1 MILGSIRQPINLAR
15 MRRFVERP
23 DHLGHTEA
31 IPPPLSI
38 PPGWGQLCGRHIEK
52 VPNYDLAE
60 FCVGH
65 ELQSTLPADYYPF
78 DRHTFPFHG
87 PRSVRVYDTYTTNKR
102 LQVAIYLLDL
112 PLPAHADRH
121 EFATG
126 LIDGS
131 TGTRT
136 PSSQDWSLVRALK
149 DSFPGLLYLKDLLPN
164 AKHCV
169 IFKDTLLPIYQIVA
183 DRVSKGRKCLSN
195 SLKTTTRTAHGS
207 SLSSC
212 LNNT

>member
-1 MILGSIRQPINLAR
+1 
-15 MRRFVERP
+15 
-23 DHLGHTEA
+23 
-31 IPPPLSI
+31 
-38 PPGWGQLCGRHIEK
+38 
-52 VPNYDLAE
+52 
-60 FCVGH
+60 
-65 ELQSTLPADYYPF
+65 
-78 DRHTFPFHG
+78 
-87 PRSVRVYDTYTTNKR
+87 VYDTYTTNKR
-102 LQVAIYLLDL
+102 LQVGVYLLDL

-126 LIDGS
+126 LIDVS

-183 DRVSKGRKCLSN
+183 DGVLKGGGAQMFVQFANDNYEN
-195 SLKTTTRTAHGS
+195 SAWVLTKFVPQQYVDEFWQRAEPDELPDPS
-207 SLSSC
+207 
-212 LNNT
+212 